1 MTTAVMYDSEGRITT
16 VRSGS
21 SAGVQADAQASGQ
34 SYLLVAE
41 EVDLDT
47 HYVDVGTTTLTPY
60 PEKPSDAHV
69 FDYSTGTWGFDLAT
83 AKHDAWSMIKVA
95 RDIEE
100 YTSFVWNSHTF
111 DANERSQQRIMA
123 AVQRAQLDA
132 TTTVTWTLSDN
143 TTETFNATEL
153 KQIGQALS
161 SHIDSC
167 HNKARTKRAEIDA
180 ATTEAAINAITW

>member
-1 MTTAVMYDSEGRITT
+1 MTTAIMYDGEGRITT
-16 VRSGS
+16 VRSGN

-34 SYLLVAE
+34 SYLLVDE

-47 HYVDVGTTTLTPY
+47 HYVNVNTTKLTPY
-60 PEKPSDAHV
+60 PEKPSNAHV
-69 FDYSTGTWGFDLAT
+69 FDYNTGAWGFDLST
-83 AKHDAWSMIKVA
+83 AKHEAWSMIKVA

-100 YTSFVWNSHTF
+100 YTVFVWNSYTF

-132 TTTVTWTLSDN
+132 TTTVTWTLSNN
-143 TTETFNATEL
+143 TTATFNATEL

-161 SHIDSC
+161 SHVDSC
-167 HNKARTKRAEIDA
+167 HDKARTKRAEIEA
-180 ATTEAAINAITW
+180 ATTKAALDAITW